1 MDKNFYK
8 LYKTVILIRADEYLM
23 FARRFLSKFIDDL
36 DKSNVLYTL
45 TDETKE
51 KYINISYKLI
61 DLITDSLS
69 CVDEMR
75 DILVKE
81 FMNKQ
86 GKDL

>member
-51 KYINISYKLI
+51 KYRNISYKLI